1 VEAGRV
7 RGLARGPP
15 VHAICSVPHNSMP
28 PLIGAAALVVSATEE
43 DVVDMMLGVRG
54 GGLGNCS
61 IGVGEV
67 GTVT

>member
-1 VEAGRV
+1 
-7 RGLARGPP
+7 
-15 VHAICSVPHNSMP
+15 MP